1 MDKAITDGQKRES
14 ENIELSSD
22 FFVLPLLHLTVH
34 PIVHRRRTRMDVMN
48 KFWQN
53 PDLLLMLLP
62 YLDVSSTCA
71 LVNAQP
77 LVLDVLKQ

>member
-1 MDKAITDGQKRES
+1 MAKAITDGQKRES

-22 FFVLPLLHLTVH
+22 FFVLLLLHLTVH
-34 PIVHRRRTRMDVMN
+34 PIVHRSRMVVTN
-48 KFWQN
+48 KFWHSL
-53 PDLLLMLLP
+53 DLLLMLLP

-77 LVLDVLKQ
+77 LVLDVLKH